1 MDPARIFVVVYCLLE
16 THPLVIFCH
25 LVKGTIQRD
34 EENVG
39 KNLATITLYSWM
51 WDLRFNFVRLH

>member
-39 KNLATITLYSWM
+39 KNLATIHNSLKL
-51 WDLRFNFVRLH
+51 DVGFEI